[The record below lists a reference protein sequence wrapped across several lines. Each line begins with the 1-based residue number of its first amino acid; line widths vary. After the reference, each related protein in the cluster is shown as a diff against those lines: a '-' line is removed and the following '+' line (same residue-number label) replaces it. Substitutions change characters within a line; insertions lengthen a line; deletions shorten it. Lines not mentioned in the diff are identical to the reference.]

1 MHLIN
6 TPLLVMTD
14 VKALGQQ
21 FRLVS
26 RMPDVHVYFP
36 DKQKPYLW
44 HVSFMGSDDSPFSE
58 GIYHISFDFTNYPK
72 NGPTVVALNE
82 NGGFSVGQALCIV
95 GITSGNSST
104 WTPGTQIPEVIDAIR
119 SYMSGSDRS
128 GMGVMNPMAPA
139 PYVRAMAQQS
149 RSYVCRQCGC
159 DHAKL
164 AHELRREQTIK
175 K

>member
-1 MHLIN
+1 MSFSVHKDTKRGCLGRNIFQRIVRTHALHLIN

-36 DKQKPYLW
+36 DKQKPHLW

-58 GIYHISFDFTNYPK
+58 GIYHISFDFTNYPR
-72 NGPTVVALNE
+72 NGPTVIALNE
-82 NGGFSVGQALCIV
+82 NGGFNVGQALCIV

-128 GMGVMNPMAPA
+128 GMGVMDPMAPA
-139 PYVRAMAQQS
+139 P
-149 RSYVCRQCGC
+149 
-159 DHAKL
+159 
-164 AHELRREQTIK
+164 
-175 K
+175 